1 MNLRELTLKNFKKHR
16 NLTVQFDDTLTVI
29 RGANWAGKSTVLK
42 AILFALF
49 GASAVPGKRDG
60 LTTRGES
67 GMEVRLTLGTG
78 EVITRT
84 VSTCTVTLDGK
95 VVASGHTPCNEW
107 VSKSLGLSSADAL
120 ALCHSPQSQTA
131 ALLSLGTAKINRL
144 VEQISG
150 ADEVEI
156 LALKCAGKIKALEI
170 QQVPVPDLFEVS
182 DKVSEAEKTEAHALL
197 LLTQAQEVLSQS
209 KEQYQSA
216 SDAWRAAVHHNSA
229 VAKAQSYVK
238 QCEQFSEQAIELEEE
253 AAKLQATA
261 DEIPAD
267 ADVPLRE
274 EHERL
279 SRQAAEHSHL
289 IRWFSSVGQTWV
301 EGEKL
306 RPEVEKLTGAVA
318 NAEQEVAAAR
328 TAVQEAQDSYTV
340 ARVEWQGLEKARIE
354 ATCSACKRPFDAQH
368 AEKNAVLLEEALA
381 RRDAAKIKLEQEEKA
396 LAVASEARAGLSKR
410 LQTLQA
416 ALPPEGY
423 EQTFA
428 EMTAKLEATPEVS
441 RETLDAL
448 ARQVS
453 EAGAKT
459 LHKKFCED
467 QARDARGKAV
477 KLREK
482 VAALLPH
489 IEGHDLPL
497 EDEAELKAEQGA
509 CASRVSEA
517 QAACQELFGQHAK
530 AKADAEHARAALSAA
545 VKLHDEQ
552 KDIGTALAR
561 WESFRSWLR
570 NNKNRLL
577 GDLWDS
583 LTAYTSDFIAQA
595 TEGAATGLVR
605 GADGG
610 FSVIEDGESVP
621 ADGGISGG
629 MAAIAGTALK
639 LSLGSCL
646 PVSPGF
652 ILLDEPSS
660 ELDNDRAAA
669 LASALSTAGVQ
680 VILVTHRTGEEYVAG
695 TVVTLE

>member
-1 MNLRELTLKNFKKHR
+1 MKLRELTLKNFKKHR

-42 AILFALF
+42 AVLFALF

-95 VVASGHTPCNEW
+95 VIASGHTPCNEW

-150 ADEVEI
+150 ADEVEV

-170 QQVPVPDLFEVS
+170 QQVPVPDLSEVS
-182 DKVSEAEKTEAHALL
+182 DKVSEAESTEAQALL
-197 LLTQAQEVLSQS
+197 LLTQAQEVLSQA
-209 KEQYQSA
+209 KEQHQDSF
-216 SDAWRAAVHHNSA
+216 DAWQAAVQHNAA

-238 QCEQFSEQAIELEEE
+238 QCEQFSEQSIELEDE
-253 AAKLQATA
+253 AAKLLATA
-261 DEIPAD
+261 EEIPAD

-279 SRQAAEHSHL
+279 SRQAAEHAHL
-289 IRWFSSVGQTWV
+289 IRWFSTVGQTWV

-318 NAEQEVAAAR
+318 SAEQEVVATR
-328 TAVQEAQDSYTV
+328 TAVQEAQANYTV
-340 ARVEWQGLEKARIE
+340 ARAEWQGLEKARTDAI
-354 ATCSACKRPFDAQH
+354 CSTCKRPFDAEH
-368 AEKNAVLLEEALA
+368 AEKNATLLKDALV
-381 RRDAAKIKLEQEEKA
+381 RRDSAKVKLEQEEKVLAAA
-396 LAVASEARAGLSKR
+396 LEAHTTVSKR
-410 LQTLQA
+410 LQALKA
-416 ALPPEGY
+416 SLPPEGY

-441 RETLDAL
+441 RETLDDL
-448 ARQVS
+448 ARRVS

-467 QARDARGKAV
+467 QAREAREKAV

-489 IEGHDLPL
+489 IEGHDLPF
-497 EDEAELKAEQGA
+497 EDEVELKAEQDD
-509 CASRVSEA
+509 CARLVSES

-530 AKADAEHARAALSAA
+530 AKADAEHARAEFSAA
-545 VKLHDEQ
+545 AKLHDEQ
-552 KDIGTALAR
+552 KDIAARLAR
-561 WESFRSWLR
+561 WESFQKWLR
-570 NNKNRLL
+570 SNKNRLL

-583 LTAYTSDFIAQA
+583 LTAYTSDFITQA

>member
-49 GASAVPGKRDG
+49 GSSAVPGKRDG

-84 VSTCTVTLDGK
+84 VNTCTVTLDGK

-107 VSKSLGLSSADAL
+107 VSRSLGLSSADAL

-170 QQVPVPDLFEVS
+170 QQVPVPDLSEVS
-182 DKVSEAEKTEAHALL
+182 DRVSEAEEADAHAHL
-197 LLTQAQEVLSQS
+197 LLTLAQEVLSQS

-216 SDAWRAAVHHNSA
+216 SDAWRAAVQHNA
-229 VAKAQSYVK
+229 AIAKAQSYVK
-238 QCEQFSEQAIELEEE
+238 QCEQFSEQAIELEDE

-279 SRQAAEHSHL
+279 SRQAAEHAHL

-318 NAEQEVAAAR
+318 KTTEVLETCRA
-328 TAVQEAQDSYTV
+328 AVQEAKEQDAL
-340 ARVEWQGLEKARIE
+340 ARAEWARLDADRKAGI
-354 ATCSACKRPFDAQH
+354 CQSCKRPFDSASDDTH
-368 AEKNAVLLEEALA
+368 SYLLEGAEH
-381 RRDAAKIKLEQEEKA
+381 RRDAARIKLEEECSVLK
-396 LAVASEARAGLSKR
+396 EAEAAHATASKR

-467 QARDARGKAV
+467 QAREARGKAV

-497 EDEAELKAEQGA
+497 EDEAELKVAQDA
-509 CASRVSEA
+509 CASRVSES

-530 AKADAEHARAALSAA
+530 AKADAEHARAAFNAA

-552 KDIGTALAR
+552 KNIATTLAR

>member
-170 QQVPVPDLFEVS
+170 QQVPVPDMGEVS
-182 DKVSEAEKTEAHALL
+182 DRVSEAEKTEAHAHL

-209 KEQYQSA
+209 KEQHQSA
-216 SDAWRAAVHHNSA
+216 SDAWRAAVQHNAA
-229 VAKAQSYVK
+229 VSRAQSYVK
-238 QCEQFSEQAIELEEE
+238 QCEQFSEQAIELEDE

-267 ADVPLRE
+267 ADAPLRE

-279 SRQAAEHSHL
+279 SRQAAEHAHL

-318 NAEQEVAAAR
+318 KTTEVLETCRA
-328 TAVQEAQDSYTV
+328 AVQEA
-340 ARVEWQGLEKARIE
+340 
-354 ATCSACKRPFDAQH
+354 
-368 AEKNAVLLEEALA
+368 
-381 RRDAAKIKLEQEEKA
+381 KIGPDKDIPHVTREVIVQYITNLEQ
-396 LAVASEARAGLSKR
+396 LGL
-410 LQTLQA
+410 L
-416 ALPPEGY
+416 
-423 EQTFA
+423 
-428 EMTAKLEATPEVS
+428 
-441 RETLDAL
+441 
-448 ARQVS
+448 
-453 EAGAKT
+453 
-459 LHKKFCED
+459 
-467 QARDARGKAV
+467 
-477 KLREK
+477 
-482 VAALLPH
+482 
-489 IEGHDLPL
+489 
-497 EDEAELKAEQGA
+497 
-509 CASRVSEA
+509 
-517 QAACQELFGQHAK
+517 
-530 AKADAEHARAALSAA
+530 
-545 VKLHDEQ
+545 
-552 KDIGTALAR
+552 
-561 WESFRSWLR
+561 
-570 NNKNRLL
+570 
-577 GDLWDS
+577 
-583 LTAYTSDFIAQA
+583 
-595 TEGAATGLVR
+595 
-605 GADGG
+605 
-610 FSVIEDGESVP
+610 
-621 ADGGISGG
+621 
-629 MAAIAGTALK
+629 
-639 LSLGSCL
+639 
-646 PVSPGF
+646 
-652 ILLDEPSS
+652 
-660 ELDNDRAAA
+660 
-669 LASALSTAGVQ
+669 
-680 VILVTHRTGEEYVAG
+680 
-695 TVVTLE
+695 